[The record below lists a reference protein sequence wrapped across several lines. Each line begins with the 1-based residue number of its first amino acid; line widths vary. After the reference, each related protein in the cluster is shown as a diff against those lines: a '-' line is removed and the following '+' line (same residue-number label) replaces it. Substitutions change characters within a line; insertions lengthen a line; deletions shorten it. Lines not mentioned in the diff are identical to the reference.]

1 MIQDVTEA
9 ARLEQTRRD
18 YVANVSHE
26 LRTPLASLRGLT
38 DALHDGLVKKEEDKQ
53 RYYGYIQREAIRLSR
68 LIDDLLE
75 LSRLQS
81 GAVAIACRDMRVNDL
96 IYAVADRYS
105 AIARD
110 GGNTLS
116 VAMPQGEHT
125 AYGNP
130 DRCEQVLI
138 ALLDNAIKHSSSGE
152 IKLCVDEEKE
162 RYTLSVVNP
171 GSIDEADITHIFER
185 FYKADRAHSGE
196 GTGLGLAIA
205 REIMELMGEK
215 IWAESAN
222 GEVKFCF
229 TIKKQQANANN
240 M

>member
-1 MIQDVTEA
+1 M
-9 ARLEQTRRD
+9 
-18 YVANVSHE
+18 
-26 LRTPLASLRGLT
+26 
-38 DALHDGLVKKEEDKQ
+38 
-53 RYYGYIQREAIRLSR
+53 
-68 LIDDLLE
+68 
-75 LSRLQS
+75 
-81 GAVAIACRDMRVNDL
+81 
-96 IYAVADRYS
+96 
-105 AIARD
+105 
-110 GGNTLS
+110 
-116 VAMPQGEHT
+116 
-125 AYGNP
+125 
-130 DRCEQVLI
+130 
-138 ALLDNAIKHSSSGE
+138 LDNAIKHSSSGE

>member
-1 MIQDVTEA
+1 MICGGGAPYACKYYCYQHNEVNNHT
-9 ARLEQTRRD
+9 
-18 YVANVSHE
+18 YVERHAKVVGKE
-26 LRTPLASLRGLT
+26 PLKPT
-38 DALHDGLVKKEEDKQ
+38 TYLHNAWH
-53 RYYGYIQREAIRLSR
+53 Y
-68 LIDDLLE
+68 
-75 LSRLQS
+75 
-81 GAVAIACRDMRVNDL
+81 
-96 IYAVADRYS
+96 
-105 AIARD
+105 
-110 GGNTLS
+110 
-116 VAMPQGEHT
+116 
-125 AYGNP
+125 
-130 DRCEQVLI
+130 
-138 ALLDNAIKHSSSGE
+138 AIKHSSSGE

>member
-1 MIQDVTEA
+1 MEGKKQEHILQ
-9 ARLEQTRRD
+9 
-18 YVANVSHE
+18 
-26 LRTPLASLRGLT
+26 LAT
-38 DALHDGLVKKEEDKQ
+38 
-53 RYYGYIQREAIRLSR
+53 
-68 LIDDLLE
+68 
-75 LSRLQS
+75 S
-81 GAVAIACRDMRVNDL
+81 GD
-96 IYAVADRYS
+96 
-105 AIARD
+105 
-110 GGNTLS
+110 
-116 VAMPQGEHT
+116 HT
-125 AYGNP
+125 
-130 DRCEQVLI
+130 LI
-138 ALLDNAIKHSSSGE
+138 ALLDNAIKHSCSGE

-229 TIKKQQANANN
+229 TIKKQQIGRAHV
-240 M
+240 